1 MYKILSLDGGG
12 SRAVIQLLTLKN
24 CYGNI
29 NGHEIRPKFDLV
41 IANSGGS
48 IVLAALAEDY
58 SIDKAITLFQNKKNK
73 EQIFH
78 KNTFK
83 DGYFPVDYLDL
94 LNAGYGPKYSTTK
107 KRRLLRTFF
116 LRFIKCK

>member
-1 MYKILSLDGGG
+1 MYGGR
-12 SRAVIQLLTLKN
+12 SWAVIQLLTLKGR
-24 CYGNI
+24 YGNL
-29 NGHEIRPKFDLV
+29 NGHEILRKFDLV
-41 IANSGGS
+41 IANSGVS

-58 SIDKAITLFQNKKNK
+58 SIYKAITLFQNKKNR

-83 DGYFPVDYLDL
+83 DGYFPVDYLGL

-107 KRRLLRTFF
+107 KRRVLITFF
-116 LRFIKCK
+116 LRLIKCK